1 MKVFLSPLL
10 LITVF
15 AVSLAAAAVETTEPE
30 PCTVHARVR
39 AEDLSPDHISRGELR
54 IKVPRPECADQIS
67 SVALRLQLDEFGEYK
82 SLKKGA
88 VEPDMFDYR
97 ADTHSSDPQSW
108 DIKAEAR
115 RAWTTEATL
124 LENNPD
130 LSQPTVMP
138 FTVAVPAV
146 NYPPVLAR
154 SQELGLSP
162 RSRHSSSDLGYR
174 YIAIVTFV
182 DGRTEDVSAGH
193 TTFIPTS
200 QVNSPQT
207 PFTWNGTFVDAR
219 SKCRGNS
226 PHQKKYY
233 KDFEKCLPEAQRSS
247 FVAEITLE
255 EGNVI
260 QRGKPLRGRVTVHSV
275 KEGLTTLSE
284 ITIRVRT
291 KINDHWALAHATAGG
306 DTQFFNTTPGHCNS
320 KGQDPK
326 MLNAEEASSFLV
338 KGYSSTQAMQCTS
351 SSVLTRPI
359 SRAHPHFDFEINI
372 PDDTLVDFTS
382 YYGTSRN
389 LIHISLAV
397 VYPPNVAKCIS
408 PYSRKW
414 AGDEE
419 VLSDDAARA
428 EDGIWDP
435 YTLIGEPA
443 ILASK
448 WERRMTLDATVP
460 ITVVDR
466 AVSAHSFAHYLTPG
480 VPAPVLRSGTQLNMP
495 DSFPAAAPVITV
507 EDLAGT
513 SARLLE
519 HVTIDFGNKNAINFT
534 EIFTNYPA
542 KDCHRGPFAG
552 VLWRKK
558 MIAEETGVLPQGT
571 GVEGEGDSQK
581 LFSPAP

>member
-10 LITVF
+10 LTTVF

-30 PCTVHARVR
+30 PCTVRAWVR

-54 IKVPRPECADQIS
+54 IKVLRPECADQIS

-82 SLKKGA
+82 FLKKGA
-88 VEPDMFDYR
+88 VVPDIYDYW
-97 ADTHSSDPQSW
+97 AESLSSDPQLW

-115 RAWTTEATL
+115 RGWTTEAI

-146 NYPPVLAR
+146 SYPPVLAR
-154 SQELGLSP
+154 PQVLGLSP

-174 YIAIVTFV
+174 YIAVVTFV

-193 TTFIPTS
+193 TTFIPSS

-219 SKCRGNS
+219 YKCRGDS
-226 PHQKKYY
+226 PQWKKYNE
-233 KDFEKCLPEAQRSS
+233 DFEKCLPEAQRSS

-255 EGNVI
+255 EGNVV

-275 KEGLTTLSE
+275 KEGLTAMSD
-284 ITIRVRT
+284 ISISIRTRT
-291 KINDHWALAHATAGG
+291 NDHWALAHATAGG
-306 DTQFFNTTPGHCNS
+306 DAQFFNTTPGHCSSN
-320 KGQDPK
+320 GANPK
-326 MLNAEEASSFLV
+326 MLNTEEASSFLV
-338 KGYSSTQAMQCTS
+338 KGYSSSQTMRCTS

-372 PDDTLVDFTS
+372 PHDTLVDFTS
-382 YYGTSRN
+382 YYGASKN
-389 LIHISLAV
+389 LIHISLNV
-397 VYPPNVAKCIS
+397 VYSPNVAKCIS

-414 AGDEE
+414 AGGED
-419 VLSDDAARA
+419 VSSDDAARA
-428 EDGIWDP
+428 EDGMWDM

-443 ILASK
+443 ILA
-448 WERRMTLDATVP
+448 WERQMTLDATVP

-466 AVSAHSFAHYLTPG
+466 AAPAFSFAHYLTPG
-480 VPAPVLRSGTQLNMP
+480 VPAPVLRSGMQLNMP

-513 SARLLE
+513 SARLLD
-519 HVTIDFGNKNAINFT
+519 HVTINSGNRNAINIT
-534 EIFTNYPA
+534 EMFKNYPS
-542 KDCHRGPFAG
+542 KDYRGGPFAG

-558 MIAEETGVLPQGT
+558 MIAEERGILPQGT
-571 GVEGEGDSQK
+571 EVEEEGDSQK
-581 LFSPAP
+581 PFSPVP